1 MINIDIIAIGDIK
14 EKYLKDAIKEYEKR
28 LRPYISLT
36 IIELAEEKLANNY
49 SDKDIDQAM
58 DKEGQAILSRINP
71 RSYVISL
78 CIEGKQMDSEKFSE
92 KIADIALDGYSHI
105 TFIIGGSNG
114 LSEKVKSKSNHK
126 LSFSKMTFPHQ
137 LMRVILLE
145 QIYRAF
151 RIMKNEPYHK

>member
-1 MINIDIIAIGDIK
+1 MNIDIIVIGDIK

-28 LRPYISLT
+28 LRPYANIS
-36 IIELAEEKLANNY
+36 IVELSEEKLANNP

-58 DKEGQAILSRINP
+58 EKEGQAILAKINP
-71 RSYVISL
+71 RSYVIPL

-92 KIADIALDGYSHI
+92 KIGDITLEGYSHI
-105 TFIIGGSNG
+105 TFVIGGSNG
-114 LSEKVKSKSNHK
+114 LSKEVKSRADHK

-145 QIYRAF
+145 QIYRAV